1 MTAFSTLALLAII
14 CALGSVYTAVRI
26 ANDLRGRGMRA
37 NPAFVRWMVF
47 RYMADYK
54 RITVNET
61 GNVGPLYRQC
71 ATVSAL
77 AALFAVA
84 AVLAKA
90 LTH

>member
-1 MTAFSTLALLAII
+1 MTAFAVLATLAII
-14 CALGSVYTAVRI
+14 CALGSVYTSVRI

-37 NPAFVRWMVF
+37 NPALVRWMVF
-47 RYMADYK
+47 KYMSDYK
-54 RITVNET
+54 RITVTET
-61 GNVGPLYRQC
+61 GKVGPLYHQC

-84 AVLAKA
+84 AILVKA